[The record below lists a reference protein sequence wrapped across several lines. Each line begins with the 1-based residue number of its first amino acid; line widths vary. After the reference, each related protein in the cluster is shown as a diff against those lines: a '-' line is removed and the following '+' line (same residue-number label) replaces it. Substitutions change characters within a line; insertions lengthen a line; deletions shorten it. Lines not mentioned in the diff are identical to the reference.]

1 MVVVWKK
8 SARKGE
14 SAFSSSEKSS
24 RRTGARAFGTT
35 TNIRLME
42 REGREERKKEGKRAA
57 SILGSVC
64 LLLFNSK
71 QHFDTL
77 FSTFCTHGYQTDTL
91 PVDKGHKTHLEI
103 FFFFHIFCKRALKT
117 TGFPESVYKVSCGSR
132 LRFQVSTSTTRS
144 IKRW

>member
-42 REGREERKKEGKRAA
+42 REGREERRKESSLDLR
-57 SILGSVC
+57 IC
-64 LLLFNSK
+64 LF
-71 QHFDTL
+71 TL
-77 FSTFCTHGYQTDTL
+77 IQFKATL
-91 PVDKGHKTHLEI
+91 
-103 FFFFHIFCKRALKT
+103 
-117 TGFPESVYKVSCGSR
+117 
-132 LRFQVSTSTTRS
+132 
-144 IKRW
+144 